1 MADLPELSKRERQI
15 MDIVYARGEAT
26 ATDVLA
32 AMPEDL
38 SRTAVRTFLRILEDK
53 GHLSHRQQGRE
64 YVFKA
69 TKGRRRV
76 GQSALRR
83 VLNVFFGGSLEQAVA
98 AYLAERAEDDK
109 KEDLDKIAA
118 LVRQARKEGR

>member
-1 MADLPELSKRERQI
+1 MTDLPELSKRERQI

-26 ATDVLA
+26 ATEVLE
-32 AMPEDL
+32 AMPEAL

-69 TKGRRRV
+69 TKPRRPIWP
-76 GQSALRR
+76 SARMKTKKRTWTRLRR
-83 VLNVFFGGSLEQAVA
+83 SSVK
-98 AYLAERAEDDK
+98 RARTGNK
-109 KEDLDKIAA
+109 TGQQQYWATTIL
-118 LVRQARKEGR
+118 GNN